1 MEFSESLLS
10 SEGLPQTD
18 EIYSLIKN
26 LKQIYRVRLHKESS
40 GDLGRHIDQLGLEV
54 YDYKTENIRF

>member
-26 LKQIYRVRLHKESS
+26 LKQIYRVRIHKNLAETSA
-40 GDLGRHIDQLGLEV
+40 D
-54 YDYKTENIRF
+54 T